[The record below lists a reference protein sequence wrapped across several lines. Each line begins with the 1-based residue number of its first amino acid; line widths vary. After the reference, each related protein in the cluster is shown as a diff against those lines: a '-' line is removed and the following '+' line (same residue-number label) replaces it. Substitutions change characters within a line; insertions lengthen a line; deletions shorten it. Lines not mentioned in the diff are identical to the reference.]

1 MAAARRG
8 LLKPLDSYDSDEES
22 VSSDD
27 ELINSSSKYD
37 ENFPVIQQQRPAV
50 GTTDPGDMIAS
61 IAAPVDRWNVIY
73 IILVLQGV
81 GMLLP
86 WNFFITAKEYFTYK
100 FTENDNFQSKF
111 ENAFALSAMFPGV
124 VSLFLNIFLT
134 GRVSRTLRLAL
145 CLMIMFIVFTIT
157 TVLVKIDTQDRP
169 NMFFGLTVASCVV
182 LNTAVGVFQGTIF
195 GVAGIVGQRYI
206 QAVMSGQA
214 LAGIFAAVADLTTK
228 LANPN
233 KKTPVTSALIYF
245 TIACVFIIIT
255 AISCSILFK
264 LPRIQFYFRRVN
276 RHAERNIAARQTANH
291 TKDVEK
297 IPYILIFKA
306 ILDKAVSVII
316 VFGVT
321 LCCFPA
327 IIAQIDSTNKGSGS
341 IWDNE
346 LFPTLVCFLIF
357 NIGDWC
363 GRIIAGI
370 VQIVAEKNK
379 FLVVLCLARVVFIP
393 LFLMCNYNPTSGRLL
408 PYVFNH
414 DFYPI
419 IFNILFSVSNGYFG
433 SLCMMHGPKLV
444 AIEYAETAGTM
455 MSLFL
460 QLGLTM
466 GACLSFAF

>member
-1 MAAARRG
+1 MASSKRG
-8 LLKPLDSYDSDEES
+8 LLRSLENYDSEES
-22 VSSDD
+22 GSSDD
-27 ELINSSSKYD
+27 ELINSSNKYD
-37 ENFPVIQQQRPAV
+37 DNFPSVQQSPVVVTGPEDISSSINAPA
-50 GTTDPGDMIAS
+50 
-61 IAAPVDRWNVIY
+61 DRWNIIY
-73 IILVLQGV
+73 IIFVLQGV

-86 WNFFITAKEYFTYK
+86 WNFFITAKDYFTYK
-100 FTENDNFQSKF
+100 FTENDYFKDKF

-124 VSLFLNIFLT
+124 ISLFLNIFLT
-134 GRVSRTLRLAL
+134 GKVSRKLRLSVAL
-145 CLMIMFIVFTIT
+145 GIMFLIFVVT
-157 TVLVKIDTQDRP
+157 TVFVKIDTQDRP
-169 NMFFGLTVASCVV
+169 KMFFGLTVGSCII
-182 LNTAVGVFQGTIF
+182 LNTAGGIFQGTTF
-195 GVAGIVGQRYI
+195 GVAGIVGQRYM

-233 KKTPVTSALIYF
+233 NKTPVTSALIYF
-245 TIACVFIIIT
+245 IIASAFIVIT
-255 AISCSILFK
+255 AVTCSVLFK
-264 LPRIQFYFRRVN
+264 FPRMQFHFRRVN
-276 RHAERNIAARQTANH
+276 RHAERDIAARQTANH
-291 TKDVEK
+291 KKDVEK
-297 IPYILIFKA
+297 VPYVLILKA
-306 ILDKAVSVII
+306 ISDKAVSVML

-327 IIAQIDSTNKGSGS
+327 IISQIESTNKGSGS

-370 VQIVAEKNK
+370 IQIVSEKNK
-379 FLVVLCLARVVFIP
+379 FLIVLCLARVVFIP
-393 LFLMCNYNPTSGRLL
+393 LFLMCNYSPRGGRLL

-419 IFNILFSVSNGYFG
+419 IFNILFSVSNGYLG
-433 SLCMMHGPKLV
+433 SLCMMYGPKLV

-460 QLGLTM
+460 QLGLTF